1 MEHAEGPF
9 GHSGCMGLHA
19 FYYLAGLASGLGGGL
34 LSGLFG
40 LGGGLVLIPLLG
52 AFLALGQHQSQGL
65 TLAAMLLPNGLPA
78 VLEYRRRGVR
88 LWGHLTCFLIL
99 GFLVGAWGGAKTAHL
114 IPAREMR
121 WLFIAFLVVMA
132 MRTLLKGKG
141 STPTESPRVLV
152 AGETWL
158 PGVVTGLVGGLA
170 SGLLGIGGG
179 VIMIPML
186 AGWLKLSQHEAQL
199 ASLAMMLAPVGL
211 PAVWVYAKSGGG
223 IPWFILAG
231 VACGFMIG
239 AYLGARIAGRVQGPR
254 LRLWF
259 ACITLA
265 MAVLLAVRG
274 GR

>member
-1 MEHAEGPF
+1 
-9 GHSGCMGLHA
+9 MGVHA
-19 FYYLAGLASGLGGGL
+19 FEYLAGLVSGVAGGL

-52 AFLALGQHQSQGL
+52 AFLKLPQHQAQGL

-88 LWGHLTCFLIL
+88 LWMHLTGFLVL
-99 GFLVGAWGGAKTAHL
+99 GFLVGAWGGAEVAHL

-121 WLFIAFLVVMA
+121 WIFIAFLCVMA
-132 MRTLLKGKG
+132 VRTLLKHKDKAGQEL
-141 STPTESPRVLV
+141 SRSLS
-152 AGETWL
+152 AGESWL
-158 PGVVTGLVGGLA
+158 PGVLIGLSGGLA

-199 ASLAMMLAPVGL
+199 ASLAMMIPPIGL
-211 PAVWVYAKSGGG
+211 PAVWVYARSQGGL
-223 IPWFILAG
+223 PWFILGG
-231 VACGFMIG
+231 VACGFLVG
-239 AYLGARIAGRVQGPR
+239 AYLGARVAARVRGPK

-265 MAVLLAVRG
+265 MAVLLALKG

>member
-1 MEHAEGPF
+1 MVA
-9 GHSGCMGLHA
+9 SGIQ
-19 FYYLAGLASGLGGGL
+19 YLAGLASGLAGGL

-52 AFLALGQHQSQGL
+52 AFLGLAQHQAQGL

-88 LWGHLTCFLIL
+88 MWGHLTGFLVL
-99 GFLVGAWGGAKTAHL
+99 GFLVGAWGGAMTAHL
-114 IPAREMR
+114 IPAKEMR
-121 WLFIAFLVVMA
+121 WLFIAFLCVMA
-132 MRTLLKGKG
+132 LRTLLKREGQ
-141 STPTESPRVLV
+141 SRVEDARLLTLQES
-152 AGETWL
+152 WL
-158 PGVVTGLVGGLA
+158 PGLVTGLVGGLA

-186 AGWLKLSQHEAQL
+186 CGWLRLSQHEAQL

-211 PAVWVYAKSGGG
+211 PAVWVYARSGAGL
-223 IPWFILAG
+223 PWFILGG
-231 VACGFMIG
+231 VACGFLLG
-239 AYLGARIAGRVQGPR
+239 AYLGARVAGRVKGPK

-265 MAVLLAVRG
+265 MAILLAIRG
-274 GR
+274 